1 MGDVSTSEVGFT
13 VVEMLA
19 AIAVF
24 GVMTFLALPHL
35 YNLSNTF
42 NRVNAKS
49 YIVQDLKRAQAETIT
64 QGCRGILAVD
74 ASAQGYNFGCDYLA
88 YDASATPAADKTF
101 FSRSLPERITVSV
114 SGPIILNS
122 RGQTVDAADVLT
134 TVTIQLWEE
143 VNGVPTAFATGTLSG
158 TGVFSF

>member
-1 MGDVSTSEVGFT
+1 M
-13 VVEMLA
+13 
-19 AIAVF
+19 
-24 GVMTFLALPHL
+24 
-35 YNLSNTF
+35 
-42 NRVNAKS
+42 
-49 YIVQDLKRAQAETIT
+49 
-64 QGCRGILAVD
+64 
-74 ASAQGYNFGCDYLA
+74 
-88 YDASATPAADKTF
+88 
-101 FSRSLPERITVSV
+101 SV